1 MDLAEREMEI
11 PVSEPERQYYFIERA
26 RKNLKK
32 MEEAAGRQ
40 LTFCVTTFG
49 CQMNAGIRKN
59 LWGYWSRLDT

>member
-1 MDLAEREMEI
+1 MENNRQNTADREMEI

-40 LTFCVTTFG
+40 L
-49 CQMNAGIRKN
+49 K
-59 LWGYWSRLDT
+59 